1 MFRAVELNQK
11 LGKKTFKNKIEE
23 IRTDFVKA
31 EIDSRKYPGAII
43 ILLLGVD
50 GAGKGDLVN
59 FLGSIMDIR
68 NVEINTFWKET
79 DEDNEHP
86 EYWRYFRA
94 LPSRGQIGIFFGAW
108 YSKPMMGYVSGK
120 INELE
125 FEHELGKIAEFENML
140 AQDNAVI
147 IKFWMHLSQ
156 KEQKKKLKSIK
167 DKIKDPK
174 SAMKRAMWHYDNYD
188 KIINSA
194 EKAIRNTD
202 RLGARWFLVEATDK
216 YHSQLKVVET
226 LNETFRN
233 LSPNNILSQDFKN
246 ITPFIPAPVLKSVN
260 LNKKLEDS
268 FDKLYDECKLKI
280 NALSWEAYN
289 KKISTVVVF
298 EGWDAA
304 GKGGAIRRLTSGM
317 DVRLVQVKSIA
328 APTDEEKAHHYLW
341 RFWRH
346 LPRFG
351 YTTIYD
357 RSWYGRVLVE
367 RVENFA
373 KFEEWNR
380 SYEEIN
386 SFENH
391 LVTDNTVLMKFWLH
405 ISPEEQLKRFEERQN
420 TGWKNYKITDEDWRN
435 REKFEE
441 YEKAADE
448 MLVRT
453 STSKTPWY
461 IIPANDKKFARIE
474 ILKTYINNMEKALK
488 NR

>member
-1 MFRAVELNQK
+1 MFRAVELDQK
-11 LGKKTFKNKIEE
+11 LDKKTFKTKVEA

-31 EIDSRKYPGAII
+31 QIDSRKYPGAVI

-50 GAGKGDLVN
+50 GAGKGELVN

-68 NVEINTFWKET
+68 NVSINTFWQET
-79 DEDNEHP
+79 DEDREHP
-86 EYWRYFRA
+86 EYWRYFKA
-94 LPSRGQIGIFFGAW
+94 LPSRGQVGIFFGGW
-108 YSKPMMGYVSGK
+108 YSKPMMEYVAGEKS
-120 INELE
+120 ELE
-125 FEHELGKIAEFENML
+125 FEHELSKIAELENML

-156 KEQKKKLKSIK
+156 KEQKKKLKTIK
-167 DKIKDPK
+167 NKIKDPK
-174 SAMKRAMWHYDNYD
+174 SAMKRAMWHYDNYN

-194 EKAIRNTD
+194 EKAIRGTD
-202 RLGARWFLVEATDK
+202 KIGARWFLVEATDK
-216 YHSQLKVVET
+216 YHSQLKVLEI
-226 LNETFRN
+226 LNETFKN
-233 LSPNNILSQDFKN
+233 TNSSNMLSQDYKN
-246 ITPFIPAPVLKSVN
+246 ITPFIPAPVLQSVHM
-260 LNKKLEDS
+260 KKS
-268 FDKLYDECKLKI
+268 FDGNFDKIHDEYKLKI

-289 KKISTVVVF
+289 KKISTVIVF

-304 GKGGAIRRLTSGM
+304 GKGGSIRRLTSGM
-317 DVRLVQVKSIA
+317 DVRLAQVISIA

-391 LVTDNTVLMKFWLH
+391 LVNSKTVLMKFWLH
-405 ISPEEQLKRFEERQN
+405 ITPEEQLKRFEERQN

-435 REKFEE
+435 REKWGE

-461 IIPANDKKFARIE
+461 IIPANDKKYARIE
-474 ILKTYINNMEKALK
+474 ILETYVKKMENALK
-488 NR
+488 S